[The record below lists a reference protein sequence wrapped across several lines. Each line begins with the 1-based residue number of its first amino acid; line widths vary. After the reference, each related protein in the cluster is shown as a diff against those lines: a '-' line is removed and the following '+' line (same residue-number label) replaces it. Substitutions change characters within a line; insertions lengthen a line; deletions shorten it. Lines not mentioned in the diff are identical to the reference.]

1 VTRQLKRTL
10 LAIEFAILL
19 SLMLAPHREQ
29 GLFRF
34 GSYVHAPFPIA
45 TRDIA
50 VKQLVSQTIVIAV
63 LFALIVNIPWRR
75 SKKDSRD

>member
-1 VTRQLKRTL
+1 LKRTL

-19 SLMLAPHREQ
+19 SLMLAPHRGR

-34 GSYVHAPFPIA
+34 GSYVHAPFLIA

-63 LFALIVNIPWRR
+63 SFALIVNIPWRR
-75 SKKDSRD
+75 PEKDGRD

>member
-1 VTRQLKRTL
+1 VFYDPK
-10 LAIEFAILL
+10 
-19 SLMLAPHREQ
+19 SGVHRER

-34 GSYVHAPFPIA
+34 GGYVHAPFPIA

-50 VKQLVSQTIVIAV
+50 AKQLVSQTIFIAV

-75 SKKDSRD
+75 PKKEGGD